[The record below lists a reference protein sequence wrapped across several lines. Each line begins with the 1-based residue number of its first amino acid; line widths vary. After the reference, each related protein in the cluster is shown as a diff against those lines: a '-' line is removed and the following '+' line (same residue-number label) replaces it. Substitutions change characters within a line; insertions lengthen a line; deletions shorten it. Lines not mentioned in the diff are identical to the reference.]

1 MADTA
6 ENSVA
11 YADLDSLI
19 ARLSAM
25 ATWVS
30 AEADGMSE
38 LDHGLQCAAELAA
51 MAPDDEALQI
61 AGLVHDIGHGLCH
74 IRDHDLVSA
83 EAVRQV
89 LGDRVAALVG
99 LHVLAKRYLVTTDP
113 DYRARLS
120 PTSVA
125 SLAAQGGDLSESE
138 VRDFETRD
146 HWREALVL
154 RRADE
159 AAKVAGRDVPG
170 LENWLPALTRVAARA

>member
-1 MADTA
+1 MT
-6 ENSVA
+6 ERLEPSVA

-19 ARLSAM
+19 ARLNTM

-30 AEADGMSE
+30 AEADGITE

-51 MAPDDEALQI
+51 TAPDDEALQI

-74 IRDHDLVSA
+74 IRDHDVVSA
-83 EAVRQV
+83 EAVRGV
-89 LGDRVAALVG
+89 LGERVAALVG

-120 PTSVA
+120 PISVA

-138 VRDFETRD
+138 VQAFEARD
-146 HWREALVL
+146 HWREALML

-159 AAKVAGRDVPG
+159 SAKVAGRDVPG
-170 LENWLPALTRVAARA
+170 LDSWLPALARVAAGV